1 MRTSRRAATRRDR
14 AASNVRPAL
23 ALRCHGGLTP
33 QQCVEQAVAAERA
46 GFSTVWFAENPFGRG
61 AWPAAAA
68 CAVATRHIRIGLG
81 VLNPHQRHPTLMA
94 METAAF
100 DELCEGR
107 AVLGIGTGIPSRI
120 RKTQA
125 PVDRPIAAV
134 RDAVTITRAL
144 LRGETV
150 TYTGKAFSAVGVRLD
165 FTPQRADVPILTA
178 AMGEQA
184 LRLCGEIADGVII
197 SNLVPPA
204 FTRRA
209 VAMIQEGAERMDR
222 ERPREIVQYVPGAVR
237 DHGAEARRLAK
248 RSVGAMLT
256 AYVQA
261 ASAAT
266 RAAMANYGQPDDFA
280 HAMARLNRGEPP
292 EDAIDDRL
300 LAEYAIAGTPDECLA
315 QCRAFAEA
323 GVTELA
329 IGFASERGPEEIA
342 QLGRALR

>member
-1 MRTSRRAATRRDR
+1 MRPS
-14 AASNVRPAL
+14 L

-68 CAVATRHIRIGLG
+68 CAVATRSIRIGLG

-94 METAAF
+94 MEIATF
-100 DELCEGR
+100 DELAEGR
-107 AVLGIGTGIPSRI
+107 AVLGIGAGRPSRI
-120 RKTQA
+120 KKTHA

-134 RDAVTITRAL
+134 RDAVTITRGL
-144 LRGETV
+144 LCGETV
-150 TYTGKAFSAVGVRLD
+150 TYTGKAFSADGVRLD
-165 FTPQRADVPILTA
+165 FTPRRADVPILTA

-184 LRLCGEIADGVII
+184 LRLCGEIADGVIV

-209 VAMIQEGAERMDR
+209 VAIIQEAAKRANR
-222 ERPREIVQYVPGAVR
+222 QAPREIVQYVPCAVR
-237 DHGAEARRLAK
+237 EDGAEARRIAK
-248 RSVGAMLT
+248 RSVAAMLM
-256 AYVQA
+256 AYAQS

-266 RAAMANYGQPDDFA
+266 RAAMSESGRPEDFA
-280 HAMARLNRGEPP
+280 RAMTRLTRGAPP
-292 EDAIDDRL
+292 DDAIDDEL
-300 LAEYAIAGTPDECLA
+300 LVQYAIAGTPDECLA
-315 QCRAFAEA
+315 QCAVYAEA

-329 IGFASERGPEEIA
+329 IAPIGERGGDDIA
-342 QLGRALR
+342 RLAQALR

>member
-1 MRTSRRAATRRDR
+1 MSSR
-14 AASNVRPAL
+14 NRPAL

-33 QQCVEQAVAAERA
+33 RQCVEQAVAAEHA
-46 GFSTVWFAENPFGRG
+46 GLSTVWFAENPFGRG

-81 VLNPHQRHPTLMA
+81 ILNPHQRHPTLMA
-94 METAAF
+94 AEIAAF
-100 DELCEGR
+100 DELSEGR
-107 AVLGIGTGIPSRI
+107 AALGIGAGIPSRI
-120 RKTQA
+120 RQTHA

-144 LRGETV
+144 LGGQTV
-150 TYTGKAFSAVGVRLD
+150 TYTGKAFSADGVRLD
-165 FTPQRADVPILTA
+165 FTPRRGNVPILTA

-209 VAMIQEGAERMDR
+209 VGIIR
-222 ERPREIVQYVPGAVR
+222 EAAARTHRAAPSEIVQYVPGAVR
-237 DHGAEARRLAK
+237 DDGAEARRVAK
-248 RSVGAMLT
+248 RSVAAMLT
-256 AYVQA
+256 GYAQS

-266 RAAMANYGQPDDFA
+266 RAAMSEHGRPDEFA
-280 HAMARLNRGEPP
+280 RAMTRLGRGEAPD
-292 EDAIDDRL
+292 DAIDDRL
-300 LAEYAIAGTPDECLA
+300 LAEYAIAGTPRECLA
-315 QCRAFAEA
+315 QAEVYAEA

-329 IGFASERGPEEIA
+329 IAPIGERAHDDIA
-342 QLGRALR
+342 RLGIVMK